1 MKYEDI
7 SNEYKER
14 ITPEIEKTVV
24 AFANTDGGTLY
35 IGVANDG
42 HPVGVDN
49 PDQVILQL
57 TNMIRD
63 SIRPDIT
70 MFTNVNIEKI
80 DDKSVVVLHV
90 QKGTASPY
98 YINGKGIRPGGVY
111 LRRGSSSVP
120 ASEAAI
126 LKMIKESSSESYE
139 EMRSIVQE
147 LTFTETSQIFKQ
159 EGLSF
164 KESQMRTL
172 GLIDR
177 NGMYTNVAL
186 LLSEQ
191 NPHTIKIAAF
201 EDKSKNIF
209 KDRYE
214 FRGSLFEQL
223 EEAIAFINRYN
234 STRSRI
240 EGIRR
245 VDQRDYPPEA
255 IREVLLNA
263 IIHRDYSY
271 SAPSLISIFI
281 DRIEFVTIGG
291 LAKGITLAD
300 IELGI
305 SITRNKLL
313 ANIFYRLG
321 FVEAYGT
328 GIPKVRACYAN
339 NLEEPKIEVSNNAF
353 KITLPKI
360 EEGAKKISSEIF
372 TTNDE
377 VVLTKLEQETLN
389 LFNGVHYIKRK
400 DIEESLDIGVTSAYK
415 IIKSLEEKGYIERE
429 GDGRSTRY
437 VLVEKK

>member
-1 MKYEDI
+1 M
-7 SNEYKER
+7 
-14 ITPEIEKTVV
+14 
-24 AFANTDGGTLY
+24 
-35 IGVANDG
+35 
-42 HPVGVDN
+42 
-49 PDQVILQL
+49 
-57 TNMIRD
+57 
-63 SIRPDIT
+63 
-70 MFTNVNIEKI
+70 
-80 DDKSVVVLHV
+80 
-90 QKGTASPY
+90 
-98 YINGKGIRPGGVY
+98 
-111 LRRGSSSVP
+111 
-120 ASEAAI
+120 
-126 LKMIKESSSESYE
+126 
-139 EMRSIVQE
+139 
-147 LTFTETSQIFKQ
+147 
-159 EGLSF
+159 
-164 KESQMRTL
+164 
-172 GLIDR
+172 
-177 NGMYTNVAL
+177 
-186 LLSEQ
+186 
-191 NPHTIKIAAF
+191 
-201 EDKSKNIF
+201 
-209 KDRYE
+209 
-214 FRGSLFEQL
+214 
-223 EEAIAFINRYN
+223 
-234 STRSRI
+234 
-240 EGIRR
+240 
-245 VDQRDYPPEA
+245 
-255 IREVLLNA
+255 LNA